1 MENIDDILKRIESS
15 LKGISNELK
24 IIEEVVEEDNLQ
36 DCFPSVKKFR
46 GQIDELL
53 STPPITPEV

>member
-1 MENIDDILKRIESS
+1 MENIEDILKRVEDS

-36 DCFPSVKKFR
+36 DHCPSVKKAR
-46 GQIDELL
+46 EQIDELL